1 MAGRTPSVLDRPT
14 TPPGQGI
21 RANILQKSMISP
33 QRVNTLIRPLPPS
46 PSRLVYHPK
55 RPDWWDNAHRLLRDL
70 ALRNQENP
78 LGQRDLV
85 EVYRLTDLLIA
96 NRNPV
101 ELLMFMKLLSEFIV
115 YDSKKLFFKV
125 LVALRNLRPEI
136 NQFFFDIDTD
146 DLSEGPSLSPMAIN
160 EMFRFYEEEFH
171 YPVGMFSYQN
181 LSALRGFV
189 DQIIESDSDQIRGC
203 ILHNDLQS
211 DDPHVVPLFALK
223 RNGITHLF
231 IFDSLGHS
239 ISSVQDKTQISAAL
253 KFLIESYQNRS
264 DLRGK
269 LELYSYKN
277 KRQNSEV
284 GCVTFSL
291 LDLKNLCER
300 HIHQGVNI
308 IDFYFSQEQ
317 EHLPRCVNH
326 DLQIGSDVAV
336 YEIDTL
342 PPEMMKVTQ
351 SVKKFDYYQQHPP
364 VLSPPIPQF
373 IRYAHGEG
381 TVDTFQDLKA
391 LHKSVDQVIR
401 TTPEGN
407 VVNFYVEQKRFTDI
421 VYLMTRY
428 FNSDIVPIKP
438 IPCAL
443 QKIFGTY

>member
-1 MAGRTPSVLDRPT
+1 MADRIPSILDRPS
-14 TPPGQGI
+14 TPPDQRI
-21 RANILQKSMISP
+21 HANIQHTNTISP
-33 QRVNTLIRPLPPS
+33 KRAGALIRPLPIS
-46 PSRLVYHPK
+46 PSRIVYPPK
-55 RPDWWDNAHRLLRDL
+55 RPDWWDDAHRLLRDL
-70 ALRNQENP
+70 AFRNQENP

-85 EVYRLTDLLIA
+85 EIYKLTDLLIA
-96 NRNPV
+96 NQNPV

-125 LVALRNLRPEI
+125 LVALRSLSPEI
-136 NQFFFDIDTD
+136 DQYFFDIDTD
-146 DLSEGPSLSPMAIN
+146 DPSEGPSLSPMAIN

-181 LSALRGFV
+181 LSALRRFV
-189 DQIIESDSDQIRGC
+189 DQIIESDSDQIHGC
-203 ILHNDLQS
+203 ILHNDLQP

-223 RNGITHLF
+223 QNGTTHLF

-239 ISSVQDKTQISAAL
+239 ISSDQDKTQISAAL

-300 HIHQGVNI
+300 HIHHGLNI
-308 IDFYFSQEQ
+308 IDFYSLQDP
-317 EHLPRCVNH
+317 EHLPRRVNEE
-326 DLQIGSDVAV
+326 LQIGSDVAV

-351 SVKKFDYYQQHPP
+351 SVKKFDYYQRHPP
-364 VLSPPIPQF
+364 VLSPPIPRF
-373 IRYAHGEG
+373 IRYTSGAE
-381 TVDTFQDLKA
+381 TVDALQDLEA

-401 TTPEGN
+401 TTSDGN
-407 VVNFYVEQKRFTDI
+407 AVNFYVEQKRFMDI
-421 VYLMTRY
+421 IYLMTRY
-428 FNSDIVPIKP
+428 FNSGIVPKY
-438 IPCAL
+438 IPRAL
-443 QKIFGTY
+443 QKISGNN